1 MGLTR
6 QGSGVN
12 AATGGA
18 ARMLAHTALG
28 FAALAV
34 LFLLILPALF
44 AGNGYWLTVLGNA
57 ALLAFASLGVW
68 LTFSIGRINI
78 AQGAFALIG
87 GYVTAILDTRY
98 GFSFFAS
105 LPLAGII
112 AGLVGYAV
120 GWPILRLK
128 GVYFAM
134 ITLVLTEVATYAFL
148 NGGSFTNAAS
158 GITDIPRPR
167 LLATSLDLY
176 LASAVLLL
184 IGVVIVWRFH
194 ISPVGAVFR
203 AMRQGEELA
212 ASLGIDIARYRL
224 LAFVV
229 SSGMG
234 GIAGAM
240 FAAVQQNVFPTSYS
254 VNDSINFMLY
264 CFLGGLEWVV
274 GPVVG
279 SFLLIVVFQLL
290 SAIQRFQVL
299 LYAILMIVVMLFL
312 PNGILSLPRVVSGWR
327 NRRAA

>member
-1 MGLTR
+1 MGLIR
-6 QGSGVN
+6 RRRPPAAIGRGVRFLSHPSSGFV
-12 AATGGA
+12 
-18 ARMLAHTALG
+18 
-28 FAALAV
+28 ALAV
-34 LFLLILPALF
+34 LFLVILPVVF
-44 AGNGYWLTVLGNA
+44 AGNDYWLTVLGNA

-112 AGLVGYAV
+112 AGLIGYAI

-148 NGGSFTNAAS
+148 NGGSFTSAAS
-158 GITDIPRPR
+158 GITDIPRPH
-167 LLATSLDLY
+167 LLATSLNLY
-176 LASAVLLL
+176 LASAVLLM
-184 IGVVIVWRFH
+184 IGVGVVWRFH
-194 ISPVGAVFR
+194 VSPIGAVFR
-203 AMRQGEELA
+203 AMRQGEDLA
-212 ASLGIDIARYRL
+212 ASFGIEIARYRL

-229 SSGMG
+229 SCGMG

-264 CFLGGLEWVV
+264 CFLGGLEWVA

-290 SAIQRFQVL
+290 SAIQSYQVL
-299 LYAILMIVVMLFL
+299 LYAILMIAVMLFL
-312 PNGILSLPRVVSGWR
+312 PNGILSLPRVISARR
-327 NRRAA
+327 NRRIA